1 MRKIREVLRLRYE
14 CGCKHRQIA
23 LSCSVSPSTVADYLE
38 RAEAAGLT
46 WDQARELSEAEV
58 ESRLFT
64 LLGRSEPSARVPVDF
79 GWVHREL
86 GRVCDADVD
95 REALLGAGAVLDRRL
110 LAPDLLHHRRE
121 LRHYDLER
129 LLVVRGVQAVLEDGD
144 RVRFGLSEFVFK
156 SVRL

>member
-14 CGCKHRQIA
+14 WGCKHRQIA

-64 LLGRSEPSARVPVDF
+64 RCA
-79 GWVHREL
+79 
-86 GRVCDADVD
+86 
-95 REALLGAGAVLDRRL
+95 
-110 LAPDLLHHRRE
+110 
-121 LRHYDLER
+121 
-129 LLVVRGVQAVLEDGD
+129 
-144 RVRFGLSEFVFK
+144 
-156 SVRL
+156 